1 MSADP
6 ARLAVWN
13 ALLASAAEEMGV
25 TLWRTGHSPNIRER
39 RDFSCAVFDAHGEM
53 VAQAAHIPVHL
64 GAMPESVA
72 AVSALAPWSEGD
84 VAIVNDPYLGGT
96 HLPDVT
102 LVAPVFAAGEL
113 IGFVA
118 NRAHHADIGGMSAG
132 SMPVAT
138 ELYQEGVIIP
148 PLKLREAGR
157 LNEALFALILRNVRT
172 PAERRGD
179 FDAQLGALQ
188 TGAARLEAL
197 AARYGNA
204 ELARW
209 MGELTA
215 YAERLTRAALSE
227 VPDGEYR
234 AEDVMERAD
243 GGLLPIRV
251 CVAVSGDEVTVDFA
265 GSAEEQ
271 PASINAVAAV
281 TRSAV
286 AYCVR
291 CLLPGDA
298 PSNAGVFRPIEV
310 VLPEASIVNARPQR
324 AVSAGNVETSQR
336 ITDVVLAAFA
346 QAMPDRIPAASAGTM
361 SNFTFGGV
369 RPGGEPFAYYET
381 VPGGA
386 GAGPGGDGASGVQT
400 HMTNTANTPAES
412 IESAFPIRVRRF
424 ELRDESGGE
433 GLHRGGDGVVREIEF
448 LTDADVSLI
457 GDRRAV
463 GPPGT
468 RGGEPAAH
476 GENTLIRADG
486 QREPLAGQHQLRAA
500 AGDRVE
506 VRTPGGGG
514 WGKGART

>member
-1 MSADP
+1 MTDDP

-39 RDFSCAVFDAHGEM
+39 RDFSCAVFDADGEM

-72 AVSALAPWSEGD
+72 AVSTLAPWSEGD

-102 LVAPVFAAGEL
+102 LVAPVFAGGEL

-157 LNEALFALILRNVRT
+157 LNEALYALILRNVRT

-179 FDAQLGALQ
+179 FDAQLGALS
-188 TGAARLEAL
+188 TGAARLQAL
-197 AARYGNA
+197 ADRYGND

-209 MGELTA
+209 MAALTE
-215 YAERLTRAALSE
+215 YAERLTRAALAE
-227 VPDGEYR
+227 VPDGDYE
-234 AEDVMERAD
+234 AEDVME
-243 GGLLPIRV
+243 GGGGTLLPMRARV
-251 CVAVSGDEVTVDFA
+251 VVRGDQVTVDFA

-271 PASINAVAAV
+271 AASINAVAAV

-291 CLLPGDA
+291 CLLPADA

-310 VLPEASIVNARPQR
+310 VLPEGAIVNARPQR

-336 ITDVVLAAFA
+336 VTDIVLAAFG
-346 QAMPDRIPAASAGTM
+346 QALPERIPAASAGTM

-369 RPGGEPFAYYET
+369 GANGEPFAYYET

-386 GAGPGGDGASGVQT
+386 GAGPSHDGESGVQT

-412 IESAFPIRVRRF
+412 IESAFPVRVRRF
-424 ELRDESGGE
+424 ELRDGSGGA
-433 GLHRGGDGVVREIEF
+433 GRRRGGDGVVREIEF
-448 LTDADVSLI
+448 LVGADVSLI

-463 GPPGT
+463 GPPGA
-468 RGGEPAAH
+468 RGGEAAAH
-476 GENTLIRADG
+476 GENALTRAG
-486 QREPLAGQHQLRAA
+486 GEREPLMGQQQLRVES
-500 AGDRVE
+500 GDRVE

-514 WGKGART
+514 WGKAANA

>member
-1 MSADP
+1 MSDDP

-102 LVAPVFAAGEL
+102 LVAPVFARNEL

-148 PLKLREAGR
+148 PLKLREGGR

-179 FDAQLGALQ
+179 FDAQLGALH

-204 ELARW
+204 KLARW
-209 MGELTA
+209 MTALTG
-215 YAERLTRAALSE
+215 YAERLTRAALVE
-227 VPDGEYR
+227 VPDGDYE
-234 AEDVMERAD
+234 AADVMESVN
-243 GGLLPIRV
+243 GGLLPIRARLV
-251 CVAVSGDEVTVDFA
+251 VAGDEVTVDFTRLGSRA
-265 GSAEEQ
+265 GRLHQRRGGGHALGRGLLRALSPAVRRPLQRGRLPPHPRRAPAGLDRER
-271 PASINAVAAV
+271 PAS
-281 TRSAV
+281 
-286 AYCVR
+286 
-291 CLLPGDA
+291 
-298 PSNAGVFRPIEV
+298 
-310 VLPEASIVNARPQR
+310 ASGLGRQR
-324 AVSAGNVETSQR
+324 R
-336 ITDVVLAAFA
+336 DLAAGHRRRA
-346 QAMPDRIPAASAGTM
+346 CGAL
-361 SNFTFGGV
+361 
-369 RPGGEPFAYYET
+369 
-381 VPGGA
+381 A
-386 GAGPGGDGASGVQT
+386 GAPGADA
-400 HMTNTANTPAES
+400 
-412 IESAFPIRVRRF
+412 RR
-424 ELRDESGGE
+424 ERGNDEQ
-433 GLHRGGDGVVREIEF
+433 LHLRGG
-448 LTDADVSLI
+448 T
-457 GDRRAV
+457 DRR
-463 GPPGT
+463 
-468 RGGEPAAH
+468 
-476 GENTLIRADG
+476 
-486 QREPLAGQHQLRAA
+486 
-500 AGDRVE
+500 
-506 VRTPGGGG
+506 
-514 WGKGART
+514 